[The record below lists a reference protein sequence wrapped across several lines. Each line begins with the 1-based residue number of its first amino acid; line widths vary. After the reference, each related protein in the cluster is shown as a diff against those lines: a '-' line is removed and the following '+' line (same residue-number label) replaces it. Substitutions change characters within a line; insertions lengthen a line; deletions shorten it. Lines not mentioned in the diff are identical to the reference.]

1 MFKTIKKLSILFLI
15 VVGLNSCTQDKFVKY
30 KPHYLSG
37 NNEHK
42 YYGEPELDSVEFKNT
57 IQVLEFYGN
66 EYKTKNGN
74 MILIT
79 KELNQDWTLLWN
91 YTTKAND
98 NEWLKTHKPE

>member
-1 MFKTIKKLSILFLI
+1 MFNTIKKLSILFLI
-15 VVGLNSCTQDKFVKY
+15 VIGLNSCIQDKFVKY

-37 NNEHK
+37 NNKHK
-42 YYGEPELDSVEFKNT
+42 YYGEPELDSIEFKNT

-74 MILIT
+74 MIFIT

-98 NEWLKTHKPE
+98 NEWLKTNKPE

>member
-1 MFKTIKKLSILFLI
+1 MFKSIKRISIIFLI
-15 VVGLNSCTQDKFVKY
+15 GIGLSSCTGNNYVEY

-42 YYGEPELDSVEFKNT
+42 YFGEPELDSIEFKNT

-74 MILIT
+74 VILIT

-98 NEWLKTHKPE
+98 NEWLQTHKPE

>member
-1 MFKTIKKLSILFLI
+1 MFKSIKKISVLFLI
-15 VVGLNSCTQDKFVKY
+15 VIGLSSCAENNYVEY

-42 YYGEPELDSVEFKNT
+42 YYGESELDSIEFKNT
-57 IQVLEFYGN
+57 IQVLDFYCN

-74 MILIT
+74 VILIT

>member
-1 MFKTIKKLSILFLI
+1 MFKSIKKLIVLFII
-15 VVGLNSCTQDKFVKY
+15 VIGLNSCAGDKFVEY

-42 YYGEPELDSVEFKNT
+42 YYGESELDSVEFKNT

-66 EYKTKNGN
+66 EYKTKKGN
-74 MILIT
+74 VILIT

-98 NEWLKTHKPE
+98 IVWLNKHKPE